1 MLKEEEVFF
10 AQIVHKNSGIVLGDD
25 KGYLIESRL
34 SPLAREMGHKS
45 LREFYEA
52 VRPTLNPDLRQKVIE
67 ALTTNETLFFRDIA
81 PFKLLQQ
88 ELIQRYKKTP
98 SRPVR
103 IWCAAASTGQEPY
116 SIAMSFMESWPDIKP
131 ANLQI
136 LASDINT
143 QVLDRAAKGV
153 FTQIEVNRG
162 LPILMLT
169 KYFQQSGTH
178 WIISSKLRE
187 FISWKIVNL
196 TQPLTVNGPF
206 DLIFCRNVL
215 IYFNMELKRQ
225 ILDKMARLL
234 KPDGILFLG
243 STETVLGVTDVVQ
256 SKTSPIGGI
265 YYQLPDKNN
274 AG

>member
-45 LREFYEA
+45 LRELYEA

>member
-1 MLKEEEVFF
+1 MLKEEESFF
-10 AQIVHKNSGIVLGDD
+10 ARIVHQNSGIVLGED

-34 SPLAREMGHKS
+34 APLARDLGHSS
-45 LREFYEA
+45 LRQLYDA
-52 VRPTLNPDLRQKVIE
+52 VRNSLSPELRQRIIE

-88 ELIQRYKKTP
+88 ELIHRYRKSP
-98 SRPVR
+98 SRPIR

-116 SIAMSFMESWPDIKP
+116 SVAMSFMESWPDITRYD
-131 ANLQI
+131 LQI
-136 LASDINT
+136 IASDINT
-143 QVLDRAAKGV
+143 QVIDRAKKGIY
-153 FTQIEVNRG
+153 TQIEVNRG

-178 WIISSKLRE
+178 WIISSRLGE
-187 FISWKIVNL
+187 FITWKIVNL
-196 TQPLTVNGPF
+196 TQPLSVSGPF

-225 ILDKMARLL
+225 ILERMARLL

-243 STETVLGVTDVVQ
+243 STETVLGITDVVQ
-256 SKTSPIGGI
+256 SRSSPLGGI
-265 YYQLPDKNN
+265 YYQLAEKNPS
-274 AG
+274 